1 MTSGF
6 LFFLCKRIIT
16 MFIVLFSVLVLTIS
30 LLGPTMDDVIKDT
43 IRFNVIDSLSNQ
55 KVEFKDLTERQRYID
70 QQIALQIKN
79 LGLEEPWY
87 SPNRFLNTLF
97 KVMMLDLGKSS
108 FFVSDSGSSSVKDI
122 MIEKIPKTLLLFT
135 TSTLLIVI
143 IGILLGIFLANRAE
157 SKLDRVNSIFAVFS
171 NSIPVWWFGMIMIF
185 IFAFSLNIF
194 PARSTP
200 LTPPDNPFYIFDLL
214 YHMILPFIT
223 MVVLGFGSVAYIVR
237 SIVSGILNED
247 FIKAKFAMGIPKRK
261 ILYSSALKNAA
272 PPIVTMIALSLSGS
286 WTGAYLV
293 ETVFD
298 WPGMGKLAIDAI
310 GLKDVPIIIG
320 FTYVSALIYIITVF
334 FLDIIYAYLD
344 PRVKLNE

>member
-6 LFFLCKRIIT
+6 LFFLCRRIIT

-30 LLGPTMDDVIKDT
+30 LLGPTMDDVIKNT
-43 IRFNVIDSLSNQ
+43 VRSNVIDSISNQ

-135 TSTLLIVI
+135 TSTLVIVI

-261 ILYSSALKNAA
+261 ILYSSALKNSA

>member
-1 MTSGF
+1 
-6 LFFLCKRIIT
+6 
-16 MFIVLFSVLVLTIS
+16 
-30 LLGPTMDDVIKDT
+30 
-43 IRFNVIDSLSNQ
+43 
-55 KVEFKDLTERQRYID
+55 
-70 QQIALQIKN
+70 
-79 LGLEEPWY
+79 
-87 SPNRFLNTLF
+87 
-97 KVMMLDLGKSS
+97 MLDLGKSS

-122 MIEKIPKTLLLFT
+122 MFEKIPKTLLLFT
-135 TSTLLIVI
+135 TSTLVI
-143 IGILLGIFLANRAE
+143 IIMGILLGIFLASQAE
-157 SKLDRVNSIFAVFS
+157 SKLDKANSIFAVFS

>member
-55 KVEFKDLTERQRYID
+55 KVEFKDLTERQIYID

-135 TSTLLIVI
+135 TSTLVIVI

>member
-1 MTSGF
+1 
-6 LFFLCKRIIT
+6 
-16 MFIVLFSVLVLTIS
+16 MFIVLFSILVLTIS
-30 LLGPTMDDVIKDT
+30 LLGPTMDNVIKDS
-43 IRFNVIDSLSNQ
+43 IRYNVIDSLSNQ
-55 KVEFKDLTERQRYID
+55 KIEFKDLTERQRYID
-70 QQIALQIKN
+70 QQIALQTKN

-122 MIEKIPKTLLLFT
+122 IIEKIPKTLLLFT
-135 TSTLLIVI
+135 TSTLAIAI
-143 IGILLGIFLANRAE
+143 IGVFFGVFLANRAE
-157 SKLDRVNSIFAVFS
+157 SKLDRANSIFAVFS

-200 LTPPDNPFYIFDLL
+200 LTPPDNLFYIFDLL
-214 YHMILPFIT
+214 YHMVLPFIT
-223 MVVLGFGSVAYIVR
+223 MVILGFGSVAYIVR
-237 SIVSGILNED
+237 YIVSGILNED

-272 PPIVTMIALSLSGS
+272 PPIVTMIALGLAGS
-286 WTGAYLV
+286 FGGAFTV
-293 ETVFD
+293 EVVFD
-298 WPGMGKLAIDAI
+298 WPGMGKLYFDAI
-310 GLKDVPIIIG
+310 GLMDVPIIIG
-320 FTYVSALIYIITVF
+320 LTYVSTLIFLITVF
-334 FLDIIYAYLD
+334 FIDIIYAYLD

>member
-1 MTSGF
+1 MNSGF

-30 LLGPTMDDVIKDT
+30 LLGPTMDDVIKNT
-43 IRFNVIDSLSNQ
+43 VRSNVIDSISNQ
-55 KVEFKDLTERQRYID
+55 KVEFKDLTERQRYVD

-87 SPNRFLNTLF
+87 SPNRFINTLF

-108 FFVSDSGSSSVKDI
+108 FFISDSGSSSVKDI
-122 MIEKIPKTLLLFT
+122 MIEKIPRTLLLFT
-135 TSTLLIVI
+135 TSTLVIVI
-143 IGILLGIFLANRAE
+143 IGILLGIFLASKSD
-157 SKLDRVNSIFAVFS
+157 SKLDRANSIFAVFS
-171 NSIPVWWFGMIMIF
+171 HSIPVWWLGMIMIF

-200 LTPPDNPFYIFDLL
+200 LTPPDSLFYIFDLL

-223 MVVLGFGSVAYIVR
+223 MVILGFGSVAYIVR
-237 SIVSGILNED
+237 HIVSGILNED

-272 PPIVTMIALSLSGS
+272 PPIVTMIALGLAGS
-286 WTGAYLV
+286 FGGAFTV
-293 ETVFD
+293 EVVFD
-298 WPGMGKLAIDAI
+298 WPGMGKLYFDAI
-310 GLKDVPIIIG
+310 GLMDVPIIIG
-320 FTYVSALIYIITVF
+320 LTYVSTLIFLITVF
-334 FLDIIYAYLD
+334 FIDIIYAYLD

>member
-1 MTSGF
+1 MNSGF

-30 LLGPTMDDVIKDT
+30 LLGPTMDDVIKNT
-43 IRFNVIDSLSNQ
+43 VRSNVIDSISNQ

-87 SPNRFLNTLF
+87 SPNRFINTLF

-108 FFVSDSGSSSVKDI
+108 FFISDSGSSSVKDI
-122 MIEKIPKTLLLFT
+122 MIEKIPRTLLLFT
-135 TSTLLIVI
+135 TSTLVIVI
-143 IGILLGIFLANRAE
+143 IGILLGIFLASKAD

-171 NSIPVWWFGMIMIF
+171 HSIPVWWLGMIMIF

-200 LTPPDNPFYIFDLL
+200 LTPPDSLFYIFDLL

-223 MVVLGFGSVAYIVR
+223 MVILGFGSVAYFVR
-237 SIVSGILNED
+237 SISSGTLNED

-261 ILYSSALKNAA
+261 ILYSSVLKNVS
-272 PPIVTMIALSLSGS
+272 PPLVTMLALSLSGS
-286 WTGAYLV
+286 WTGAFLV
-293 ETVFD
+293 EKVFD

-310 GLKDVPIIIG
+310 GLMDVPIIIG
-320 FTYVSALIYIITVF
+320 FTYVSALVYLITVF

>member
-1 MTSGF
+1 
-6 LFFLCKRIIT
+6 

-135 TSTLLIVI
+135 TSTLVIVI

>member
-6 LFFLCKRIIT
+6 LFFLCRRIIT

-30 LLGPTMDDVIKDT
+30 LLGPTMDDVIKNT
-43 IRFNVIDSLSNQ
+43 VRSNVIDSLGNQ

-135 TSTLLIVI
+135 TSTLVIVI

-310 GLKDVPIIIG
+310 GLMDVPIIIG
-320 FTYVSALIYIITVF
+320 FTYVSALVYLITVF

-344 PRVKLNE
+344 PRVKVNE

>member
-1 MTSGF
+1 
-6 LFFLCKRIIT
+6 
-16 MFIVLFSVLVLTIS
+16 MFIVLFSILVLTIS
-30 LLGPTMDDVIKDT
+30 LLGPTMDNVIKDSV
-43 IRFNVIDSLSNQ
+43 RYNVIDSLSNQ

-122 MIEKIPKTLLLFT
+122 IIEKIPKTLLLFT
-135 TSTLLIVI
+135 TSTLVI
-143 IGILLGIFLANRAE
+143 AIMGILLGVFLANRAE
-157 SKLDRVNSIFAVFS
+157 SKLDKANSIFAVFS
-171 NSIPVWWFGMIMIF
+171 NSIPIWWFGMIMIF
-185 IFAFSLNIF
+185 IFAFFLYIF

-200 LTPPDNPFYIFDLL
+200 LTPPDSSFYIFDLL

-237 SIVSGILNED
+237 HIVSGILNED

-272 PPIVTMIALSLSGS
+272 PPIVTMIALGLAGS
-286 WTGAYLV
+286 FGGAFTV
-293 ETVFD
+293 EVVFD
-298 WPGMGKLAIDAI
+298 WPGMGKLYFDAI
-310 GLKDVPIIIG
+310 GLMDVPIIIG
-320 FTYVSALIYIITVF
+320 LTYVSTLIFLITVF
-334 FLDIIYAYLD
+334 FIDIIYAYLD

>member
-1 MTSGF
+1 MVSGF

-30 LLGPTMDDVIKDT
+30 LLGPTMDDVIKNT
-43 IRFNVIDSLSNQ
+43 VRSNIIEGLSNQ
-55 KVEFKDLTERQRYID
+55 KVEFKDLTERQKFID

-97 KVMMLDLGKSS
+97 KVMILDLGKSS
-108 FFVSDSGSSSVKDI
+108 FFTSDSGSASVKDI

-135 TSTLLIVI
+135 TSTLVIVM
-143 IGILLGIFLANRAE
+143 IGIFLGIFLASKAD
-157 SKLDRVNSIFAVFS
+157 SKLDKANSMFAIFS
-171 NSIPVWWFGMIMIF
+171 NSIPVWWVGMIMIF

-200 LTPPDNPFYIFDLL
+200 LTPPNSQFYIFDLL

-223 MVVLGFGSVAYIVR
+223 MVIVGFGSVAYVVR
-237 SIVSGILNED
+237 SITSRILNED

-261 ILYSSALKNAA
+261 ILYSSVLKNAS
-272 PPIVTMIALSLSGS
+272 PPLVTILALSLSGS
-286 WTGAYLV
+286 WTGAFLI
-293 ETVFD
+293 ERVFD
-298 WPGMGKLAIDAI
+298 WPGMGKLAFEAI
-310 GLKDVPIIIG
+310 TLMDVPIIIA
-320 FTYVSALIYIITVF
+320 FTYVSALVYLITVF
-334 FLDIIYAYLD
+334 LLDIIYVYLD
-344 PRVKLNE
+344 PRVKLHE

>member
-1 MTSGF
+1 MVSGF

-43 IRFNVIDSLSNQ
+43 VRFNVIDSLSNQ

-135 TSTLLIVI
+135 TSTLVIVI

-310 GLKDVPIIIG
+310 GLMDVPIIIG
-320 FTYVSALIYIITVF
+320 FTYVSALVYLITVF

>member
-43 IRFNVIDSLSNQ
+43 VRFNVIDSLSNQ

-135 TSTLLIVI
+135 TSTLVIVI

>member
-1 MTSGF
+1 
-6 LFFLCKRIIT
+6 
-16 MFIVLFSVLVLTIS
+16 
-30 LLGPTMDDVIKDT
+30 MDDVIKDT

-135 TSTLLIVI
+135 TSTLVIVI

>member
-6 LFFLCKRIIT
+6 LFFLCRRIIT

-30 LLGPTMDDVIKDT
+30 LLGPTMDDVIKNT
-43 IRFNVIDSLSNQ
+43 VRSNVIDNLSNQ

-135 TSTLLIVI
+135 TSTLVIVI
-143 IGILLGIFLANRAE
+143 MGILLGIFLASQAE
-157 SKLDRVNSIFAVFS
+157 SKLDRANSISAVFS

-237 SIVSGILNED
+237 SIASGILNED

-261 ILYSSALKNAA
+261 ILYSSTLKNAA

-310 GLKDVPIIIG
+310 GLMDVPIIIG
-320 FTYVSALIYIITVF
+320 FTYVSALVYLITVF

>member
-30 LLGPTMDDVIKDT
+30 LLGPTIDDVIKDT
-43 IRFNVIDSLSNQ
+43 IRFNVLDSLRIQ

-135 TSTLLIVI
+135 TSTLVIVI

-298 WPGMGKLAIDAI
+298 WPGMGKLYFDAI
-310 GLKDVPIIIG
+310 GLMDVPIIIG
-320 FTYVSALIYIITVF
+320 LTYVSTLIFLITVF
-334 FLDIIYAYLD
+334 LIDIIYAYLD

>member
-1 MTSGF
+1 
-6 LFFLCKRIIT
+6 
-16 MFIVLFSVLVLTIS
+16 MFIVLFSILVLTIS
-30 LLGPTMDDVIKDT
+30 LLGPTMDNVIKDSV
-43 IRFNVIDSLSNQ
+43 RYNVIDSLSNQ

-122 MIEKIPKTLLLFT
+122 IIEKIPKTLLLFT
-135 TSTLLIVI
+135 TSTLVI
-143 IGILLGIFLANRAE
+143 AIMGILLGVFLANRAE
-157 SKLDRVNSIFAVFS
+157 SKLDKANSIFAVFS
-171 NSIPVWWFGMIMIF
+171 NSIPIWWFGMIMIF
-185 IFAFSLNIF
+185 IFAFFLNIF

-200 LTPPDNPFYIFDLL
+200 LTPPDSSFYIFDLL

-223 MVVLGFGSVAYIVR
+223 MVILGFGSVAYIVR
-237 SIVSGILNED
+237 HIVSGILNED
-247 FIKAKFAMGIPKRK
+247 FIKSKFAMGIPKRK

-272 PPIVTMIALSLSGS
+272 PPIVTMIALGLAGS
-286 WTGAYLV
+286 FGGAFTV
-293 ETVFD
+293 EVVFD
-298 WPGMGKLAIDAI
+298 WPGMGKLYFDAI
-310 GLKDVPIIIG
+310 GLMDVPIIIG
-320 FTYVSALIYIITVF
+320 LTYVSTLIFLITVF
-334 FLDIIYAYLD
+334 FIDIIYAYLD